1 MNGVREQ
8 ITQWGRTDTLTDLDV
23 LSLIVGQPVA
33 DGLCE
38 RYGNLHALA
47 RLNQAELERIPGLG
61 VARAQTLLATFELA
75 RRLEQPEAETPP
87 ILSSPESVA
96 SYMIPR
102 LRDLVKEVFLVL
114 LLTSANRL
122 IREVEISEGILNGSA
137 IHPREDFKAAIDG
150 MAASVILVHNHPS
163 GKLEPSPEDAA
174 VTRQIVEAGHIV
186 GIPVHDHI
194 IIGGG
199 RFYSFQ
205 EEGLMPTPQLAI

>member
-1 MNGVREQ
+1 
-8 ITQWGRTDTLTDLDV
+8 
-23 LSLIVGQPVA
+23 
-33 DGLCE
+33 
-38 RYGNLHALA
+38 
-47 RLNQAELERIPGLG
+47 
-61 VARAQTLLATFELA
+61 
-75 RRLEQPEAETPP
+75 
-87 ILSSPESVA
+87 
-96 SYMIPR
+96 
-102 LRDLVKEVFLVL
+102 
-114 LLTSANRL
+114 
-122 IREVEISEGILNGSA
+122 
-137 IHPREDFKAAIDG
+137 